1 MCVNPVK
8 VRNPY
13 YRQPVYKYEEGELYS
28 LDHRYVSSEEFI
40 TVPCGKCADCRS
52 SYVLSVVQRCQME
65 ARTSYVYFVTLTYRD
80 SDLPTLT
87 FTTEDGQKIDIFY
100 ADITHIQALVKR
112 LRNLPKFRDR
122 DFRMLYVT
130 EYGSEK
136 FRPHHHMMFFV
147 GCKKTDDDTTPFYF
161 ERYLKA
167 SIYML
172 YGENIGTRKHPVYRK
187 YFDYRERWINGKKN
201 TTFSVQLVR
210 DYSLEPNDP
219 RAINSE
225 DSVSAA
231 CHYLISYL
239 NKPSRYEDSLTEFVD
254 KMSDILDDELSRRL
268 KRLLRSRLEYS
279 KHFGWGFDDDGRK
292 IKPSLRYQTYTL
304 TSCYYGENI
313 NNLPKTY
320 EEFSNLNSDLAYLVD
335 IWRYKLPNHIIFDK
349 SNIKSFFDWANIN
362 RIDPLVI
369 RILTHYF
376 PDIVQSFIYLNHL
389 DCTSINLYWTPK
401 LPYDDSYKSSVTYK
415 EIRKMIDCVPVDVQ
429 FIPFEFYQKGKIQ
442 YVPLCRYFRRYVCT
456 ESDYKDLY
464 FRAGVQNFDDYQ
476 KLFEHNQAL
485 SDQRARAQLNNRDKH
500 DTRRIHY
507 GEEFVPKSKNIA
519 VILNKLR
526 KISIFAP
533 TCDTLDKLLKYIGR

>member
-1 MCVNPVK
+1 MCINPVK

-13 YRQPVYKYEEGELYS
+13 YCQPVYKYEEGEIYS
-28 LDHRYVSSEEFI
+28 LDHRFVSSDEYI

-65 ARTSYVYFVTLTYRD
+65 ALTSYVYFVTLTYRD

-100 ADITHIQALVKR
+100 ADITHIQSLVKR
-112 LRNLPKFRDR
+112 LRNLPKFRER
-122 DFRMLYVT
+122 DFRLLYVT

-136 FRPHHHMMFFV
+136 FRPHHHLMFFL
-147 GCKKTDDDTTPFYF
+147 GKKKSDDVTTPFNF

-167 SIYML
+167 SIYLL
-172 YGENIGTRKHPVYRK
+172 YGENIGTRKHPIYRK

-219 RAINSE
+219 RAVNSE
-225 DSVSAA
+225 DSVAAA

-254 KMSDILDDELSRRL
+254 KMSEILDDELSRRL

-279 KHFGWGFDDDGRK
+279 KHFGWGFDEDGRK
-292 IKPSLRYQTYTL
+292 VKPSLRYKTYTAM
-304 TSCYYGENI
+304 SCYFGVNI
-313 NNLPKTY
+313 NSLPKTF
-320 EEFSNLNSDLAYLVD
+320 EEFHELNSDLGD
-335 IWRYKLPNHIIFDK
+335 IVYSLSYKLPGLRINSDTPCR
-349 SNIKSFFDWANIN
+349 SFQEWANKCQL
-362 RIDPLVI
+362 DPLAV
-369 RILTHYF
+369 RILCHYF
-376 PDIVQSFIYLNHL
+376 PEVVKSFIYMNHL
-389 DCTSINLYWTPK
+389 ESTSINLHWIPK
-401 LPYDDSYKSSVTYK
+401 RPYDLKYKTSVTYMTL
-415 EIRKMIDCVPVDVQ
+415 RKVIDKTPSDVL
-429 FIPFEFYQKGKIQ
+429 FIPFEFYQKGSVK
-442 YVPLCRYFRRYVCT
+442 YVPLCCYFRRYVCT

-464 FRAGVQNFDDYQ
+464 FRAGVQNFDEYQ
-476 KLFEHNQAL
+476 KLFEYNQAL
-485 SDQRARAQLNNRDKH
+485 SLQRARSQLNNRDRH
-500 DTRRIHY
+500 NTRREHY
-507 GEEFVPKSKNIA
+507 GEKFVPKSKNIA

-526 KISIFAP
+526 KITIFAP

>member
-1 MCVNPVK
+1 
-8 VRNPY
+8 
-13 YRQPVYKYEEGELYS
+13 
-28 LDHRYVSSEEFI
+28 
-40 TVPCGKCADCRS
+40 
-52 SYVLSVVQRCQME
+52 ME

-87 FTTEDGQKIDIFY
+87 FTTEDGQKVDIFY
-100 ADITHIQALVKR
+100 ADITHIQTLVKR
-112 LRNLPKFRDR
+112 LRNLPEFRDR
-122 DFRMLYVT
+122 DFRILYVT

-147 GCKKTDDDTTPFYF
+147 GKKKTDDENYHPFYF

-167 SIYML
+167 SIYLM

-187 YFDYRERWINGKKN
+187 YFDYRERWINGKLN

-210 DYSLEPNDP
+210 DYKREPNDP
-219 RAINSE
+219 RAVNSE
-225 DSVSAA
+225 DSVAAA

-239 NKPSRYEDSLTEFVD
+239 NKDSRYDSSLTEFVD

-292 IKPSLRYQTYTL
+292 VKPSLRYQTYTL

-313 NNLPKTY
+313 NNLPESFTQFF
-320 EEFSNLNSDLAYLVD
+320 ELNPVIGQQVFDLF
-335 IWRYKLPNHIIFDK
+335 YKLQTLTITPL
-349 SNIKSFFDWANIN
+349 SYVKSFQDWANWR
-362 RIDPLVI
+362 RIDPLVS
-369 RILTHYF
+369 RILCYYY
-376 PDIVQSFIYLNHL
+376 PEVVRSFVYRNHL
-389 DCTSINLYWTPK
+389 DCTSINIRYTPK

-415 EIRKMIDCVPVDVQ
+415 ELRKMIDRTPVDVQ
-429 FIPFEFYQKGKIQ
+429 FIPFEFYQKGKIK

-456 ESDYKDLY
+456 EFDYSCLY
-464 FRAGVQNFDDYQ
+464 SRTGTWNFDEYQ

-485 SDQRARAQLNNRDKH
+485 SEQRARAQLNNRDKH
-500 DTRRIHY
+500 DTRREHY
-507 GEEFVPKSKNIA
+507 GEEFVPKSRNIA
-519 VILNKLR
+519 LILNKLK